1 MQRKQIRAVALLIV
15 LLSLCLLPGCKG
27 KDKEN
32 EDGASEGIE
41 AYTIGEESITAL
53 TPDEGSQVV
62 VNTVTTYTYDGLADA
77 GRTASTYVSQLSG
90 AESGFSV
97 VDEEY
102 VITDSPDFTT
112 PEGEVLLAKNVEA
125 GEEEEDKKGEE
136 EGEETPPANLLLTV
150 RVTWSEGTCVVAVDD
165 AEGQVTEPPPPPAG
179 MTLVEAEDYL
189 RSLAPEDL
197 GLSGDTMEE
206 YTIYTMSG
214 AVRVDGTPCV
224 RMNVYTNDNPQHT
237 NELAG
242 CYLMTG
248 NGSKLYQLDPVTNQV
263 TQLDVVR
270 TGESG

>member
-1 MQRKQIRAVALLIV
+1 MQRKQIRALLLAAV
-15 LLSLCLLPGCKG
+15 LAGLCLLPGCKG
-27 KDKEN
+27 KDKE
-32 EDGASEGIE
+32 EEGGDSGGIE

-62 VNTVTTYTYDGLADA
+62 VNTITTYTYDGLADA
-77 GRTASTYVSQLSG
+77 GRTASSYASQLCG

-97 VDEEY
+97 VNEEY
-102 VITDSPDFTT
+102 VKTSSPDFTA
-112 PEGEVLLAKNVEA
+112 PEGEVLLAKNVESGA
-125 GEEEEDKKGEE
+125 EDEEKDGEEALA
-136 EGEETPPANLLLTV
+136 ANLLLTV

-165 AEGQVTEPPPPPAG
+165 AEGQVTEPPPPPSG

-197 GLSGDTMEE
+197 GLTGDTMEE

-214 AVRVDGTPCV
+214 AVKVDGNPCV
-224 RMNVYTNDNPQHT
+224 RMNVYTNNNPQRT

-248 NGSKLYQLDPVTNQV
+248 NGSKLYRLDPATNEVTE
-263 TQLDVVR
+263 LDVVR
-270 TGESG
+270 TSEAG